1 MSARQILLATPL
13 LQWYLKHGLKVTKIY
28 QTIEYQKHAC
38 FGEFVRNVSDAR
50 RLGDADPAKAI
61 IADTRKLEGNWAFQ
75 DTIYV
80 QGEGH
85 AMLEANLPQFRKLT
99 QLSENEDYFEIEK
112 AKTKL
117 RLNFPV

>member
-1 MSARQILLATPL
+1 MVLEPRFR
-13 LQWYLKHGLKVTKIY
+13 TKIY

-38 FGEFVRNVSDAR
+38 FWEFVREVSDAR

-61 IADTRKLEGNWAFQ
+61 IAGTRKLEANSAFGSTIMDQEKFQ

-99 QLSENEDYFEIEK
+99 
-112 AKTKL
+112 
-117 RLNFPV
+117 

>member
-1 MSARQILLATPL
+1 MR
-13 LQWYLKHGLKVTKIY
+13 
-28 QTIEYQKHAC
+28 
-38 FGEFVRNVSDAR
+38 DAR
-50 RLGDADPAKAI
+50 HLGDADPAKAI
-61 IADTRKLEGNWAFQ
+61 IADTRKLEGNSAFGSTIMDQEKFQ

-117 RLNFPV
+117 RLNLPVQKGYFIPSPTLHRPDE